1 MLLAVDQCRN
11 KLFCSA
17 LLVIA
22 GSIHQPHQNNQ
33 TISPRLFLLFVI
45 GFSFILPYGFYLFT
59 PCCEEFFAF
68 EQKRANKKGWT
79 LRRLWRNSLF
89 FGQLV
94 SAILGLFYKKPT
106 ATVDT
111 NTKRMECRMKFDLC
125 APPAYSFFARVV
137 SWVQVN
143 VYVNWSE
150 GVVSLHYWDRSAN
163 IQERMDWIN
172 NSCIA
177 LQFKLVTT
185 VDELKSYIDRSQ
197 LTPEFGGVF
206 HYDHDE
212 WIRFRIVSNACNC
225 KWNFLPKLSNLSNY
239 RK

>member
-1 MLLAVDQCRN
+1 MD
-11 KLFCSA
+11 
-17 LLVIA
+17 
-22 GSIHQPHQNNQ
+22 
-33 TISPRLFLLFVI
+33 FLLLCLI
-45 GFSFILPYGFYLFT
+45 AFIPSHHVARNFLRL
-59 PCCEEFFAF
+59 
-68 EQKRANKKGWT
+68 NKKEQIRKGGHCVGYDEIH
-79 LRRLWRNSLF
+79 F
-89 FGQLV
+89 FLD
-94 SAILGLFYKKPT
+94 SWCPLYLGSFTKSQPRQSIQT
-106 ATVDT
+106 P
-111 NTKRMECRMKFDLC
+111 KRMECWMKFDLC

-150 GVVSLHYWDRSAN
+150 RVVSVHYWDRSPN
-163 IQERMDWIN
+163 IQERLDWIN